1 MNNFTQRIVIA
12 LSVLYFII
20 ISVVIKIS
28 YFDSSA
34 VKDIASI
41 TSSFLTI
48 IIALLLYD
56 RFGYRKIIY
65 EKKLDLVLKLLENLK
80 ATCLY
85 IAYKNIDK
93 KKSFYGSIFIDKK
106 QIDLKLLE
114 SHFNINSFVVFHIGD
129 IENYFTKFNFLVSN
143 PYMPKELIKKLEF
156 LNINNFQ
163 GVEKIPYYQN
173 EYIKIS
179 INKSASSVVIEDLN
193 GWYKMPNDMSLL
205 TFINNY
211 LLCLDSIEEWINKHS
226 NIKSDLNI

>member
-1 MNNFTQRIVIA
+1 MSNFTQRIVIA

-48 IIALLLYD
+48 VIALLLYD

-65 EKKLDLVLKLLENLK
+65 EKKLDLVLKLIENLK
-80 ATCLY
+80 ATCIN
-85 IAYKNIDK
+85 IAYKNISE
-93 KKSFYGSIFIDKK
+93 KKSFYGRIFIDKK
-106 QIDLKLLE
+106 QIDFKLLE
-114 SHFNINSFVVFHIGD
+114 SNINVNSFVIFHVVD

-143 PYMPKELIKKLEF
+143 PYLPKELINKLEF

-163 GVEKIPYYQN
+163 GVEKNPAYQN
-173 EYIKIS
+173 EYVKIS
-179 INKSASSVVIEDLN
+179 IHNSTSSVVIEDLN
-193 GWYKMPNDMSLL
+193 GWYKMPNDISLL
-205 TFINNY
+205 TFISNY
-211 LLCLDSIEEWINKHS
+211 LECLNSIEEWINKHS